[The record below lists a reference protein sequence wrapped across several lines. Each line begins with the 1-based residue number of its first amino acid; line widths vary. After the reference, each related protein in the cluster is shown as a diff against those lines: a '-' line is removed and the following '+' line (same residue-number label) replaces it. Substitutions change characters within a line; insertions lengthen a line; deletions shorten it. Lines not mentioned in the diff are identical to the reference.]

1 MSSSESNGHEP
12 FELDPT
18 EMLPQKPETSPLE
31 LSLAPRVPFL
41 IKREEVP
48 QRNFTG
54 DTPFKETHE
63 AALKMV
69 STVAPPKIRQNVYQ
83 LNSQNLEAHKQRIAE
98 MSKPATWAQAV
109 QPKNNLPNNKAAVVV
124 VVEKKPDSENLN
136 GRRLSERTDCDKEND
151 LKPTDVTADVSDDDA
166 DDDGNANKAAADSNG
181 GPVWILPPADEEAKK
196 KKKKSKNK
204 KKVAKI

>member
-18 EMLPQKPETSPLE
+18 EMLPQKPETSPVE

-109 QPKNNLPNNKAAVVV
+109 QPKNNLPNNKAAVGV
-124 VVEKKPDSENLN
+124 VVERQHDRGGGRDRVGGDAGVDAEVGERHRVPHRAVDTGLRTIDRNRKK
-136 GRRLSERTDCDKEND
+136 
-151 LKPTDVTADVSDDDA
+151 DDQQ
-166 DDDGNANKAAADSNG
+166 N
-181 GPVWILPPADEEAKK
+181 
-196 KKKKSKNK
+196 
-204 KKVAKI
+204 